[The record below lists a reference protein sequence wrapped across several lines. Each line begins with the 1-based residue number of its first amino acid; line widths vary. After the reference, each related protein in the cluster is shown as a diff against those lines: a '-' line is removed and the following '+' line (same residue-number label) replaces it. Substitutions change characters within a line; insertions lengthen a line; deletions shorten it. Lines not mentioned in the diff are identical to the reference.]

1 MRSSRPVFRK
11 RRGEGVRRRLARL
24 AGAALV
30 LFSIWLGGLLYF
42 TSLIPDS
49 VTDPTT
55 ATDGIVVLTGG
66 SDRLREGLQLL
77 ADGRARRL
85 LISGVFRD
93 ASLADLLH
101 TGEAPAGLSQQMI
114 DCCITIGYRAGN
126 TLGNATEAAEWA
138 AANDIHS
145 LRLVTA
151 DYHMPRSLLEFSHAL
166 PGARIVPHPVFPE
179 EVKRERWWLWPGT
192 ASLVVSEYHKYLAA
206 LVRSWIDYLA
216 GR

>member
-1 MRSSRPVFRK
+1 M
-11 RRGEGVRRRLARL
+11 
-24 AGAALV
+24 
-30 LFSIWLGGLLYF
+30 LFVIWLGGLIYF
-42 TSLIPDS
+42 TTLIPDS

-77 ADGRARRL
+77 ADGKAKRL
-85 LISGVFRD
+85 LISGVYRE
-93 ASLADLLH
+93 ASLTDLLQ

-138 AANDIHS
+138 AANGLRS

-166 PGARIVPHPVFPE
+166 PGALIVPHPVFPE

-192 ASLVVSEYHKYLAA
+192 ARLVVGEYHKYLAA
-206 LVRSWIDYLA
+206 LVRSWIDRLA

>member
-30 LFSIWLGGLLYF
+30 LLSIWLGGLLYF

-206 LVRSWIDYLA
+206 LVRGWIDYAA

>member
-1 MRSSRPVFRK
+1 M
-11 RRGEGVRRRLARL
+11 RRRSARL
-24 AGAALV
+24 AGAAL
-30 LFSIWLGGLLYF
+30 LLLLIWLGGLIYF
-42 TSLIPDS
+42 TTLIPDS
-49 VTDPTT
+49 VADPTAT
-55 ATDGIVVLTGG
+55 TDGIVVLTGG

-77 ADGRARRL
+77 ADGKAKRL
-85 LISGVFRD
+85 LISGVYRE
-93 ASLADLLH
+93 ASLGDLLH
-101 TGEAPAGLSQQMI
+101 IGEAPAGLSQQMI

-138 AANDIHS
+138 AANNVHS

-166 PGARIVPHPVFPE
+166 PGVLIVPHPVFPQ
-179 EVKRERWWLWPGT
+179 EVKSKEWWLWPGT

-206 LVRSWIDYLA
+206 RVRGWIDRLA

>member
-1 MRSSRPVFRK
+1 L
-11 RRGEGVRRRLARL
+11 RRRLARL
-24 AGAALV
+24 AGAFLV
-30 LFSIWLGGLLYF
+30 LFLIWLGGLIYF
-42 TSLIPDS
+42 TALIPDS
-49 VTDPTT
+49 VADPTT

-77 ADGRARRL
+77 ADGKAKRL
-85 LISGVFRD
+85 LISGVYRD
-93 ASLADLLH
+93 ASLTDLLQ

-114 DCCITIGYRAGN
+114 ACCIAIGYRAGN

-138 AANDIHS
+138 AANDLHS

-166 PGARIVPHPVFPE
+166 PGALILPHPVFPE

-206 LVRSWIDYLA
+206 LVRSWIDRLA

>member
-1 MRSSRPVFRK
+1 M
-11 RRGEGVRRRLARL
+11 RRRLARL
-24 AGAALV
+24 AGAFLL
-30 LFSIWLGGLLYF
+30 LFLIWLAGLIYF
-42 TSLIPDS
+42 TTLIPDG
-49 VTDPTT
+49 VADPTT

-77 ADGRARRL
+77 ADGKAKRL
-85 LISGVFRD
+85 LISGVYRE
-93 ASLADLLH
+93 ASLADLLQ
-101 TGEAPAGLSQQMI
+101 TGGAPAGLSQQMI

-138 AANDIHS
+138 NANNIHS

-151 DYHMPRSLLEFSHAL
+151 DYHMPRSLLEFSHAM
-166 PGARIVPHPVFPE
+166 PGALVVPHPVFPA

-192 ASLVVSEYHKYLAA
+192 ASLVVTEYHKYLAA
-206 LVRSWIDYLA
+206 LARSWIDRFG